1 MPNEKPQPKNML
13 EDILQRP
20 SPAEMIEQGLLPE
33 NCLFHLET
41 ASKYTDNA
49 LNAQSLDDCLDAL
62 RVVREQLDE
71 IKEKVRKAGK

>member
-41 ASKYTDNA
+41 ALTFARRASMAET
-49 LNAQSLDDCLDAL
+49 LEGAQECLTT
-62 RVVREQLDE
+62 VVEQLEE
-71 IKEKVRKAGK
+71 IKKKVEAVK